1 MNYLDAFY
9 KFMRMNVKNQSIND
23 ANLTRKQCYLY
34 LWIVVQQSARD
45 IKLTHE
51 NYPTLQ
57 NVNMMMLRTLNMT
70 KFIDCVHNYQH
81 TAK

>member
-23 ANLTRKQCYLY
+23 ANLTHKQCYLY

-57 NVNMMMLRTLNMT
+57 NVNKMLLRTL
-70 KFIDCVHNYQH
+70 KFIECVHN
-81 TAK
+81 